1 MATLKL
7 RHLLLYFTTFLLLY
21 ISPLQGTGAL
31 LAMAAWMQICILL
44 WKLKY
49 SARNQA
55 RVFVY
60 FLTLIPLFLFLG
72 SSSSFILIYLKEGSL
87 LFLIFSFVIT
97 FILCFFTALLSI
109 FIFRDFDRAK
119 NINEVYSIAFQNIKN
134 KKRKLTASAL
144 FLLFIILIPIPVRQD
159 FKIVLSIILI
169 HLFLHRKQV
178 RLLIGRR
185 ALAQETPA
193 NDP

>member
-7 RHLLLYFTTFLLLY
+7 RHLLLYFLTFLLLY
-21 ISPLQGTGAL
+21 FSQIPGAAL
-31 LAMAAWMQICILL
+31 LSIAAWMQVCILL
-44 WKLKY
+44 WKLQY
-49 SARNQA
+49 SARNQG
-55 RVFVY
+55 RVFIY

-97 FILCFFTALLSI
+97 FILCFFTALLTV

-119 NINEVYSIAFQNIKN
+119 TIGEIYTIAFQSIKN
-134 KKRKLTASAL
+134 KKRKLTASA
-144 FLLFIILIPIPVRQD
+144 FVLLITILAPIPIRQD
-159 FKIVLSIILI
+159 FKIVLSIILL

-178 RLLIGRR
+178 QHLIGRS
-185 ALAQETPA
+185 A
-193 NDP
+193 